1 MKTSTFLSTL
11 ALSLLAVVP
20 ANANES
26 EYTYDEFEINDLP
39 EEQGDES
46 SWEFSVGVEGVY
58 GKSQTDGIISTYVY
72 DRYWDSGNRE
82 WVDASYTMRQK
93 IKLDTG
99 GLNFRL
105 NWKREKPLFETALLP
120 EIFVLGGFMTGRAE
134 GENFWM
140 FQCAAGGNL
149 HVLLSD
155 FVSVFGGVRLGL
167 GYLLLDDP
175 AGTSG
180 GYYGYS
186 SFDDSDEYATDFGLN
201 YGIGAGID
209 FRLGQR
215 GGIVR
220 LGVDYLV
227 STTDADAGINGLAV
241 SKPEWVIFSLSY
253 NATF

>member
-1 MKTSTFLSTL
+1 MKTSVFWSTTALLML
-11 ALSLLAVVP
+11 ALAP
-20 ANANES
+20 ASASEG
-26 EYTYDEFEINDLP
+26 EYTYNEFEINDLP
-39 EEQGDES
+39 EEQEAES
-46 SWEFSVGVEGVY
+46 LWEFSVGVESVY

-82 WVDASYTMRQK
+82 WVDTSYTARQK

-105 NWKREKPLFETALLP
+105 NWKREKPFFETVFFP
-120 EIFVLGGFMTGRAE
+120 EIFVLGGFMTGKSE

-140 FQCAAGGNL
+140 FQCATGGNL
-149 HVLLSD
+149 HFPLSE
-155 FVSVFGGVRLGL
+155 FVSVFGGVRFGL
-167 GYLLLDDP
+167 GYLLLDDA
-175 AGTSG
+175 AGASD

-220 LGVDYLV
+220 LGVDYLA
-227 STTDADAGINGLAV
+227 STTDADAGVNGLSV
-241 SKPEWVIFSLSY
+241 SKPEWVLFSLSY